1 MFNLP
6 QEIQRYIY
14 EFCSDKWQNMDKV
27 LNQFLKGGFNR
38 INYKIKNFIKNQ
50 NLFAKKAANFRNSR
64 KSKVTK
70 WLCNIEKFENTHP
83 EVATYLSKKELEI
96 NFKIALKRR
105 NEIKEKELHIKN
117 EHIRAGKLHEK
128 CKKDLKEQ
136 FLTEYYY
143 GQEFHLP
150 INALRQG
157 FDHEIHEWKEDDTI
171 DCDICTCK
179 LDGVRW
185 FDDLRKFRVGNSYP
199 SCYGNYEPYEKIRFN
214 EKWLKQQIKLRVI
227 LKFNNGCKRI
237 YSIQYFKQRMELS
250 KHYGVENKKIWVEN
264 GKEVELDI
272 IEIKNCKYIYDEKGI
287 YAGIKN
293 LLLNEEIE
301 PIGVYDKKTDEIY
314 FCEFEEE

>member
-38 INYKIKNFIKNQ
+38 INYKIKNFIKNEK
-50 NLFAKKAANFRNSR
+50 LFALNASNFRNSR

-83 EVATYLSKKELEI
+83 EVATYLSKKELEK

-105 NEIKEKELHIKN
+105 NEIKEKKLHIKN
-117 EHIRAGKLHEK
+117 EHIRAGKLYEK
-128 CKKDLKEQ
+128 CKKDLKRQ

-143 GQEFHLP
+143 GQELRLP
-150 INALRQG
+150 INALRPNKNWTN
-157 FDHEIHEWKEDDTI
+157 HTWEEDDNI

-179 LDGVRW
+179 IALIYG
-185 FDDLRKFRVGNSYP
+185 KNPGNSSDYRDY
-199 SCYGNYEPYEKIRFN
+199 CAYQKMRFN
-214 EKWLKQQIKLRVI
+214 EKWVKQHIELWII
-227 LKFNNGCKRI
+227 LKFNNGCVRR
-237 YSIQYFKQRMELS
+237 YNVQYFKQRIELS
-250 KHYGVENKKIWVEN
+250 KHYGVENTKIWVEN
-264 GKEVELDI
+264 GEEVELDI

-287 YAGIKN
+287 YGGIKN
-293 LLLNEEIE
+293 LLLNMEKKS
-301 PIGVYDKKTDEIY
+301 IGIYDKKTDEIY
-314 FCEFEEE
+314 FCEFVEE